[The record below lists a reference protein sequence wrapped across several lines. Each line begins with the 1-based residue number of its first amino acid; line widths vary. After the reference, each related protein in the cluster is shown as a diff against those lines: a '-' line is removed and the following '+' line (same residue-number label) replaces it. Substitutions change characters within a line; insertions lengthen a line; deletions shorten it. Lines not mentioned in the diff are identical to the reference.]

1 MKNFLDIS
9 NRLKT
14 ALSIPTNKELANI
27 LGLSET
33 AFSERKKR
41 NAFPVKE
48 LEALAGKRPDL
59 NLDIEYILTGSSER
73 FDREYSRFMFENQRR
88 VRNVEI
94 PTDFDI
100 YPIPNNAD
108 RIMGLTLDEV
118 ELIGYFR
125 KIKKK
130 DNQKAILKVVRL
142 AVYGSEI

>member
-1 MKNFLDIS
+1 MKNFLDIA
-9 NRLKT
+9 NRLKA

-41 NAFPVKE
+41 NSFPVKE

-59 NLDIEYILTGSSER
+59 NLDIDYILTGSSEG
-73 FDREYSRFMFENQRR
+73 FDREYSRFMRENQRR
-88 VRNVEI
+88 VRNTEI
-94 PTDFDI
+94 PTAFDI

-108 RIMGLTLDEV
+108 QIVGLTSDEV

-130 DNQKAILKVVRL
+130 DNRKAILKVIRL
-142 AVYGSEI
+142 VVYGNEI